1 MNSTLGEKEVSP
13 MPRKWLFLVLGM
25 CVALIVSQGPAN
37 MLFAQDSSENQ
48 YEVLSPWAE
57 VDPIPLR
64 GISQRID
71 SLAGKKIGLFAN
83 YKRAALPIAESI
95 EKKLNT
101 MFPDSET
108 SIFHSR
114 QWNVIETETEN
125 QERFEAW
132 AKGVDAVIL
141 VVGD

>member
-1 MNSTLGEKEVSP
+1 
-13 MPRKWLFLVLGM
+13 MPRKWLLLVLGM
-25 CVALIVSQGPAN
+25 SVAMIAFQGPAN
-37 MLFAQDSSENQ
+37 MLFAQNTSESQ

-64 GISQRID
+64 GISARVD

-83 YKRAALPIAESI
+83 YKRAALPIAQSI
-95 EKKLNT
+95 EKRLNT

-108 SIFHSR
+108 SLFHSR
-114 QWNVIETETEN
+114 QWNVIESETEN

>member
-1 MNSTLGEKEVSP
+1 
-13 MPRKWLFLVLGM
+13 MPRKWLLLVLGIA
-25 CVALIVSQGPAN
+25 VATAASQGPAN
-37 MLFAQDSSENQ
+37 MLFAQNPPEIQ

-64 GISQRID
+64 GISPRVD
-71 SLAGKKIGLFAN
+71 SLKGKKIGLFAN
-83 YKRAALPIAESI
+83 YKPAALPIAQSI
-95 EKKLNT
+95 EKRLNT

-108 SIFHSR
+108 SLFHSR
-114 QWNVIETETEN
+114 QWNVIESETEN
-125 QERFEAW
+125 QDRCKAW

>member
-1 MNSTLGEKEVSP
+1 
-13 MPRKWLFLVLGM
+13 MPRKWLLLALVIS
-25 CVALIVSQGPAN
+25 VAMATAQGPAK
-37 MLFAQDSSENQ
+37 MLFAQNASESR

-64 GISQRID
+64 GISERID

-83 YKRAALPIAESI
+83 YKRAALPIAQSI
-95 EKKLNT
+95 EKRLNT

-108 SIFHSR
+108 SLFHSR

-125 QERFEAW
+125 RDRFEAW

>member
-1 MNSTLGEKEVSP
+1 
-13 MPRKWLFLVLGM
+13 MPRKWLLLVLGM
-25 CVALIVSQGPAN
+25 CVVTIASQGPAN
-37 MLFAQDSSENQ
+37 MLFAQNTSEIQ

-83 YKRAALPIAESI
+83 YKRAALPIAQSI
-95 EKKLNT
+95 EKRLNT

-108 SIFHSR
+108 SLFHSS

>member
-1 MNSTLGEKEVSP
+1 MH
-13 MPRKWLFLVLGM
+13 RKWLPLVLGM
-25 CVALIVSQGPAN
+25 CVAMMASQGPAN
-37 MLFAQDSSENQ
+37 MLFAQNTSESQ
-48 YEVLSPWAE
+48 YEVLSPWAD

-83 YKRAALPIAESI
+83 YKRAALPIAQSI
-95 EKKLNT
+95 EKRLNT

-108 SIFHSR
+108 NLFHSR
-114 QWNVIETETEN
+114 QWNVVESETEN